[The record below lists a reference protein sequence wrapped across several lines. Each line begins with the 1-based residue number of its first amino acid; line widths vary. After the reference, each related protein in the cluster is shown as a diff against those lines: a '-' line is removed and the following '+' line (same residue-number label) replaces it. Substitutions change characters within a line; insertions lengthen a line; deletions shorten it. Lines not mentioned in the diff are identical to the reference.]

1 MVSNWST
8 PPASP
13 WIYSGEHSAASL
25 HRGGVV
31 WIFQR
36 WHDLARPGAWLVTLS
51 TVNGVSHWP
60 LCRNVHAVVDD
71 FGTLIPVE

>member
-13 WIYSGEHSAASL
+13 WIYNGDHSSASL
-25 HRGGVV
+25 HRGGVM

>member
-25 HRGGVV
+25 HRGGVM

-36 WHDLARPGAWLVTLS
+36 WHDLARPGTWLVTLS